1 MSEVVKKKSNIAK
14 VTQQALE
21 TFKRYELAEKIK
33 AVDVKRVAEVVL
45 TTHFLRDISGNLR
58 AYTSQSFRCKR
69 CNKRF
74 RRIPLRGRCTEC
86 GGELTLTVYRGGIEK
101 YLREAKNLIETYGI
115 SDYYAQRISLIEDEI
130 RSIFEGG
137 EETKQTSLSKFI

>member
-1 MSEVVKKKSNIAK
+1 MRDKLRA
-14 VTQQALE
+14 QLQ
-21 TFKRYELAEKIK
+21 LAEKIK

-101 YLREAKNLIETYGI
+101 YLREAKNLIKTYGI

-137 EETKQTSLSKFI
+137 EETKQTSLSRFI